1 MCIQNYSFLH
11 FMFLKFIREWI
22 SQTHKKNIIGSISS
36 FRNLR
41 QYSSTGFFFKSKV
54 IEGNH
59 KRKVF
64 FNFWALFFKK
74 NIHFWGCDIFS
85 YPVVIQSTQSF
96 SGQIHVFNEA
106 FFLLTVR
113 MPMATKL
120 FRVVAC
126 WKELSSINMHD
137 ISMEWSIGDASEIK
151 YISLPTEDV
160 WIPNWQTAD
169 LM

>member
-1 MCIQNYSFLH
+1 MHSELFFFTFHVFKIYQRMN
-11 FMFLKFIREWI
+11 KPNT
-22 SQTHKKNIIGSISS
+22 QKNIIGSISS

-54 IEGNH
+54 IEGSH

-64 FNFWALFFKK
+64 FNFWALFLKK

-113 MPMATKL
+113 MPMATNL

-137 ISMEWSIGDASEIK
+137 ISMEGSSGDRSEIK
-151 YISLPTEDV
+151 YISLPTEDL